1 MLRSAARLAFI
12 NTQKS
17 FKSSNHVRTLASL
30 SPFRQSGVCRNA
42 QPVPFNTWDNIQP
55 ESQFIVTPK
64 NGFLPRED
72 PLVKLPSEFKELES
86 LLERMP
92 LKLPDGSNGLLWKG
106 ELGQAVTNELPIYNV
121 DHIHDSQLLSAL
133 YRDYTFLASA
143 YLLEPCDINF
153 RTTGEYG
160 LARDILPKNIAIP
173 LVKVSEKIGAKPFM
187 EYAMSYSLYNYQ
199 RIDKSKPADYPNL
212 NLIRGFAGARSE
224 HGFILVHVA
233 MVAHS
238 GKIVDAALR
247 TLEAARQG
255 DRAEFDSQLGIFRDV
270 FSKINQVME
279 TMWSRSEPADYP
291 HFRTFIMGS
300 KSQPMFPNGIL
311 YEGVHDKPLHFRGES
326 GANDSMIPL
335 ADNLL
340 ELTSNMPTNPLTEV
354 LRDFRSY
361 RPVNHNRFLSFVDGK
376 AREVGLR
383 KFAEEN
389 GNSAAIY
396 LQVMDQVRDFR
407 HRHWMFTKEY
417 IIKRMKHPVATG
429 GSPIVTWLP
438 NQLGAV
444 LDSLVQTA
452 SQAILKPE
460 GTSDN
465 QKIIEEIMRKAE
477 TERRVLTREVNW
489 LVEERGSK
497 AAEVGL

>member
-1 MLRSAARLAFI
+1 MLRSAARVFLN
-12 NTQKS
+12 NTKNLS
-17 FKSSNHVRTLASL
+17 GVNRARTLATL
-30 SPFRQSGVCRNA
+30 SAFRPSGVCQNA
-42 QPVPFNTWDNIQP
+42 QPVPFSVWENIQP
-55 ESQFIVTPK
+55 DGQFIVTPK

-72 PLVKLPSEFKELES
+72 PLEKLPSEFKELES
-86 LLERMP
+86 LLDRMP
-92 LKLPDGSNGLLWKG
+92 LKLADGSDGLLRKG
-106 ELGQAVTNELPIYNV
+106 ELGQAVTNELPVYDV
-121 DHIHDSQLLSAL
+121 DHIHDTRLLSAL

-153 RTTGEYG
+153 RNTGEYG
-160 LARDILPKNIAIP
+160 LARDVLPRNIAIP
-173 LVKVSEKIGAKPFM
+173 LAKVSQKIGAKPFM

-199 RIDKSKPADYPNL
+199 RIDKSKPADYSNL

-238 GKIVDAALR
+238 GKIIDAALR
-247 TLEAARQG
+247 SLEAAQQG
-255 DRAEFDSQLGIFRDV
+255 DRVEFDNQLSTFRDG
-270 FSKINQVME
+270 FIKINEVME

-300 KSQPMFPNGIL
+300 KNQPMFPNGIL
-311 YEGVHDKPLHFRGES
+311 YEGVDDKPFHFRGES

-340 ELTSNMPTNPLTEV
+340 EITSSMPINPLTEV

-361 RPVNHNRFLSFVDGK
+361 RPVNHNRFLKFVEGK
-376 AREVGLR
+376 AQEVGLR
-383 KFAEEN
+383 KFAEAD
-389 GNSAAIY
+389 GNSGAIY

-444 LDSLVQTA
+444 LDSLVQSGSKISSNPGLTGDNRKTVNE
-452 SQAILKPE
+452 ILK
-460 GTSDN
+460 
-465 QKIIEEIMRKAE
+465 KAE
-477 TERRVLTREVNW
+477 AERRILTREVSW
-489 LVEERGSK
+489 LVEERGAK
-497 AAEVGL
+497 AASVEL

>member
-1 MLRSAARLAFI
+1 MHQWYGTLDVHGRLI
-12 NTQKS
+12 R
-17 FKSSNHVRTLASL
+17 VASL
-30 SPFRQSGVCRNA
+30 SPFRQTGVCQNA
-42 QPVPFNTWDNIQP
+42 QPVSPSHWENVHPD
-55 ESQFIVTPK
+55 SQFIVTPQ

-72 PLVKLPSEFKELES
+72 PLVKLPSEFKVLES
-86 LLERMP
+86 LLDRMP

-106 ELGQAVTNELPIYNV
+106 ELGQAVTNELPLYDV
-121 DHIHDSQLLSAL
+121 DHIQDNQLLSAL

-153 RTTGEYG
+153 RTTGDYG
-160 LARDILPKNIAIP
+160 LARDVLPKNIAIP
-173 LVKVSEKIGAKPFM
+173 LAKVSEKIGAKPFM

-212 NLIRGFAGARSE
+212 NLVRGFAGAKSE

-238 GKIVDAALR
+238 GKVVDAALR
-247 TLEAARQG
+247 TLDAARQG
-255 DRAEFDSQLGIFRDV
+255 DRAEFNKQLSVFREV
-270 FSKINQVME
+270 FAKINQVME

-311 YEGVHDKPLHFRGES
+311 YEGVSSKPLYFRGES

-340 ELTSNMPTNPLTEV
+340 ELTSKMPTNPLTEV

-361 RPVNHNRFLSFVDGK
+361 RPVNHNRFLKFVEDK
-376 AREVGLR
+376 ARDVGVR
-383 KFAEEN
+383 QFAEED

-417 IIKRMKHPVATG
+417 ILKRMKHPVATG

-444 LDSLVQTA
+444 LDSLVNTA
-452 SQAILKPE
+452 GKALTKSEITPANR
-460 GTSDN
+460 T
-465 QKIIEEIMRKAE
+465 IIEEILRKADA
-477 TERRVLTREVNW
+477 ERRILTREVSY
-489 LVEERGSK
+489 LVEERGAK
-497 AAEVGL
+497 AAEVEV